1 MMNPRLSLLAA
12 VAMISASALAYEI
25 LLMRLFSIIQWHH
38 FAYMIISL
46 ALLGY
51 GVSGVFLAL
60 NRDRLA
66 QHFPTAIMT
75 NMLLFSLSAP
85 ACFLLTQQIPFN
97 PAEMLWTP
105 VQLLNLCS
113 IYLILALPFFFAA
126 NVVGLS
132 LYHYK
137 NRVSSIYAADLS
149 GAGIGSVGV
158 ILLLSFL
165 FPEKILTAL
174 MLSGLFATL
183 LVSSYTFQ
191 APKHWA
197 IASVIIGLAVIFIP
211 SGWIALKVTPYK
223 SLNQLLQVPG
233 TKIID
238 RYSSPLG
245 LIDVVKS
252 EITPLRH
259 APGLSL
265 NASAEPPEQL
275 AVFTDADNMTAITRY
290 NGKPETL
297 GYLDQTTSALPYHLK
312 QLSDILILGA
322 GTGSDVLQA
331 NYHAIKHIDAVELN
345 PQVID
350 LVQRKYAGFAGY
362 IYSGAHVDVHID
374 EARGY
379 LAATGKTYDLVN
391 ISLLDA
397 FGASAA
403 GLYSMAENYLYTEQA
418 IQEYLRHVSPD
429 GYLSITRW
437 IKIPPRDEAKLLAT
451 VVNALKKV
459 NLRNNTVDL
468 SSTKPS
474 PEGEGWVTTA
484 WMQEVEQRMEQ
495 LPRGNQNK
503 EESLFSPPH
512 PGLLPEG
519 EGANTVQPD
528 QQIIMIRGWQTS
540 TLIIKNGVVSADE
553 IKRLKQFCNE
563 RSFDLVYYP
572 GISEPEVNRFNVQ
585 QQPYLYEAAVALLG
599 NQSQAFIDAY
609 KFNIEPATDDRPY
622 LFHFFKWRTLPE
634 IVSLLAT
641 GGSFLLE
648 SGYLLLIT
656 ALVQAMLASLLL
668 IALPLWLW
676 KSRLGIE
683 PGSGS
688 HLQMLVYFFC
698 LGLAFLF
705 IEIAFI
711 QKFILI
717 LHHPLY
723 AITVVLS
730 TFLLSA
736 GAGSYFS
743 TNLSSGPE
751 KSAFMLPMAA
761 IGLLSIGYSLGFEA
775 IAESLLKTGNL
786 SRYLFSIVLIAPLGF
801 FMGMPFPMALAKISQ
816 TAPALIPWAW
826 GINGCASVISAIL
839 ATLIAMQFGFTVL
852 IFLAVV
858 LYGVAAWCFPRLF

>member
-1 MMNPRLSLLAA
+1 MKPHLSLLIA
-12 VAMISASALAYEI
+12 VAIISASALAYEV

-60 NRDRLA
+60 NRDRLV
-66 QHFPTAIMT
+66 QLFPSVIMA
-75 NMLLFSLSAP
+75 NMLLFSLFA
-85 ACFLLTQQIPFN
+85 AICFLLAQQVPFN
-97 PAEMLWTP
+97 PSEMLWTS
-105 VQLLNLCS
+105 VQLLYLCG
-113 IYLILALPFFFAA
+113 IYLMLALPFFFAA

-132 LYHYK
+132 LYRYK
-137 NRVSSIYAADLS
+137 NQVASIYATDLL
-149 GAGIGSVGV
+149 GAGLGSVGV
-158 ILLLSFL
+158 ILLLSIV
-165 FPEKILTAL
+165 FPEKILTVL
-174 MLSGLFATL
+174 MLSGILAAL
-183 LVSSYTFQ
+183 LVSSYFH
-191 APKHWA
+191 ASKHWTL
-197 IASVIIGLAVIFIP
+197 ASVIIGLAVIFIP
-211 SGWIALKVTPYK
+211 PGWMTLKVSPYK

-238 RYSSPLG
+238 QYSSPLG
-245 LIDVVKS
+245 LISVVKS
-252 EITPLRH
+252 DITPLRH

-265 NASAEPPEQL
+265 NATTEPPEQL

-290 NGKPETL
+290 NGNPETL

-312 QLSDILILGA
+312 QHSDILILGV
-322 GTGSDVLQA
+322 GTGSDILQA
-331 NYHAIKHIDAVELN
+331 NYRAIKHIDAVELN
-345 PQVID
+345 PQIID
-350 LVQRKYAGFAGY
+350 LVQRKYADFAGY
-362 IYSGAHVDVHID
+362 LYSGAHVNVHID

-379 LAATGKTYDLVN
+379 LAATDKTYDLVN

-418 IQEYLRHVSPD
+418 IREYLRHVSPD

-437 IKIPPRDEAKLLAT
+437 IKIPPRDEPKLLAT
-451 VVNALKKV
+451 IINALKDAGV
-459 NLRNNTVDL
+459 R
-468 SSTKPS
+468 
-474 PEGEGWVTTA
+474 
-484 WMQEVEQRMEQ
+484 Q
-495 LPRGNQNK
+495 
-503 EESLFSPPH
+503 
-512 PGLLPEG
+512 PG
-519 EGANTVQPD
+519 

-540 TLIIKNGVVSADE
+540 TLIIKNGALAAEE
-553 IKRLKQFCNE
+553 ISRLKQFCNE

-572 GISEPEVNRFNVQ
+572 GISESEVNRFNIQ

-599 NQSQAFIDAY
+599 DQSRAFIDAY
-609 KFNIEPATDDRPY
+609 KFNIEAATDDKPY

-634 IVSLLAT
+634 ILSLLGT

-648 SGYLLLIT
+648 SGYLLLIA
-656 ALVQAMLASLLL
+656 ALIQAILASVLL
-668 IALPLWLW
+668 IALPLRLW
-676 KSRLGIE
+676 KSKLGIE
-683 PGSGS
+683 PGSGN
-688 HLQMLVYFFC
+688 HLSMLVYFFS

-736 GAGSYFS
+736 GIGSYFS
-743 TNLSSGPE
+743 TKLSHSTE

-761 IGLLSIGYSLGFEA
+761 IALLSVGYSLGFEP
-775 IAESLLKTGNL
+775 ITDFLLKTGSL
-786 SRYLFSIVLIAPLGF
+786 SRYLFSIILIAPLGF
-801 FMGMPFPMALAKISQ
+801 CMGMPFPMALAKISQ
-816 TAPALIPWAW
+816 TTPALIPWAW

-852 IFLAVV
+852 IFLAVA
-858 LYGVAAWCFPRLF
+858 LYGIAAWCFPKL